1 MDGTGLADTSL
12 YNDLNTGPGTG
23 ARGDHQCRGLTP
35 IHIGGLTHSPRNQS
49 KNFRSPTLTRRRRKT
64 KELFPKGYKND
75 ADRTVCHA
83 AYQLSR
89 KTDKVYAGE
98 TPADQESRRAR
109 KEPRGDCRVDR
120 RDRWFPASH
129 LFK

>member
-1 MDGTGLADTSL
+1 MDDTGLADTAL
-12 YNDLNTGPGTG
+12 QNDLTPDPVPGV
-23 ARGDHQCRGLTP
+23 RGDHQCRGLTP

-49 KNFRSPTLTRRRRKT
+49 KNLRSPTLTRRRRKT

-75 ADRTVCHA
+75 ADRSVCHA

-98 TPADQESRRAR
+98 TPADQESR
-109 KEPRGDCRVDR
+109 
-120 RDRWFPASH
+120 
-129 LFK
+129 